1 MLDYIKEEIAKRYGT
16 PEAASPEQ
24 TTIDDVPNEAILEY
38 AHIFQELDD
47 LTEEGTDAGQPR
59 SMGIDIPLEDDLE
72 VETVEVNLNDGRLT
86 DIPGDASA
94 PSVQESYYDN
104 LKPYE
109 DFVQEAM
116 NEVRRFPRESDSA
129 YENRVNKLANEMY
142 TEYCNDMALRTNN
155 AYEKISL
162 DEREVP
168 NQVKINFGK
177 VNEDENAPSFMT
189 KLKVHFATDA
199 QHMITRNQLDS
210 LKTAVNGAFQRIG
223 KPLMAYMESANN
235 VPAGY
240 DVWDICTPKS
250 IIVPKGTVDSF
261 CVVLEYTNELT
272 GKNEYFGWTSA
283 PKADTELDLDAAEKV
298 NMESF
303 VTGTHYENKASF
315 IQEMATE
322 PKPKRPMPSRFYQ
335 EADKS
340 TLEWINRDASEIA
353 KMWKESRFSENHTKS
368 VSDLINEYRKYYET
382 HFRIKK
388 PVLDKA
394 FDVISKRLTELFN
407 KGYIFGGYVDGY
419 KMVLFHKDWLD
430 KDIVNRFRSRI
441 DSNPAY
447 LICIDTATI
456 PHAQLGVSVTETSYD
471 YDGKRGLGNTRKL
484 MNQINNN
491 TVQESYVQE
500 AIDFGTDSNTTPD
513 GGDDTPPAPTG
524 DQAPSVDIATDTGA
538 EAGSD
543 TDVSTNSSTDAANGG
558 ETSSDAETAT
568 VNDVSSEIAEKVAQK
583 TDEDVNG
590 TDNSGGLD
598 ETPTFDDDMSGTDG
612 DMGGSDMDTS
622 MDADAQLDELNDMA
636 SDDSTDDGSALD
648 DAESPEDLDFDNMTI
663 DDLIKSGSEKLKG
676 MTLQQIKDF
685 LKDSP
690 EEAVQEAF
698 FITKKNVD
706 IEVDAKIRDCLGIL
720 NDNKMN
726 IDTLIKAFK
735 GSAHKLNR
743 VLTKAA
749 RLKKV
754 YNADEIRDIKNLNK
768 ALVDLLTQLKKSK
781 DNKNVDAVKRQ
792 ILVFTTA
799 AKKVA
804 AIVEGRIN
812 SKPVQEAFL
821 LSNINDK
828 ITKALIPV
836 KGNMEE
842 LKKLYDEGNL
852 TRGRIVKR
860 YGSSDSAIEGTTY
873 TWYSKNAVNLDQA
886 LKLLNKAMRKKNVEN
901 LELISKL
908 AEKLDLISDYI
919 ETLIDDSIQ
928 NNEMI
933 KRIGKLSGELLDLIN
948 EFIGD
953 DADELKGATDE
964 NDITDDTT
972 DDSTPEETTETTET
986 ETEEVADSTSDD
998 DGASEGSDNVEAV
1011 DGGEDDFE
1019 DLEVDEEGDDE

>member
-47 LTEEGTDAGQPR
+47 LTEEGTDADQSR

-168 NQVKINFGK
+168 DQVKMNFGK

-315 IQEMATE
+315 IQEMAAE
-322 PKPKRPMPSRFYQ
+322 PKPKRSMPSRFY
-335 EADKS
+335 
-340 TLEWINRDASEIA
+340 
-353 KMWKESRFSENHTKS
+353 
-368 VSDLINEYRKYYET
+368 
-382 HFRIKK
+382 
-388 PVLDKA
+388 
-394 FDVISKRLTELFN
+394 
-407 KGYIFGGYVDGY
+407 
-419 KMVLFHKDWLD
+419 
-430 KDIVNRFRSRI
+430 
-441 DSNPAY
+441 
-447 LICIDTATI
+447 
-456 PHAQLGVSVTETSYD
+456 
-471 YDGKRGLGNTRKL
+471 
-484 MNQINNN
+484 
-491 TVQESYVQE
+491 QE

-524 DQAPSVDIATDTGA
+524 DQAPSVDIAADTGA

-558 ETSSDAETAT
+558 ETSGDAETAT

-583 TDEDVNG
+583 TDENVNG
-590 TDNSGGLD
+590 TENSGGLD
-598 ETPTFDDDMSGTDG
+598 ETPTFDDDMSGTDS

-636 SDDSTDDGSALD
+636 SDDSTDEGSALD

-860 YGSSDSAIEGTTY
+860 YGASSTNMPADNTNFSL
-873 TWYSKNAVNLDQA
+873 YSKNALNLDQA
-886 LKLLNKAMRKKNVEN
+886 LKLLNKAMRKNNVEN

-933 KRIGKLSGELLDLIN
+933 KRIGKLSGEILDLIN

-953 DADELKGATDE
+953 DSDVSTDG
-964 NDITDDTT
+964 TTTDTT

-986 ETEEVADSTSDD
+986 EAEEVEDSTSDD